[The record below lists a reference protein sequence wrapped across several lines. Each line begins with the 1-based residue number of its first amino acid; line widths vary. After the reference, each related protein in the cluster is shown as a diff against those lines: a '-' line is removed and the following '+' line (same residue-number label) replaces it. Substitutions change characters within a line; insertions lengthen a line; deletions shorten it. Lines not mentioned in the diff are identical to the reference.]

1 MEVVQIKNTRF
12 EDLLDGVYK
21 LEKHLKEIDAKISST
36 KIEYIPMSKVLKTL
50 DISRKTADNWHKQ
63 GTLIKKYSGGKVFY
77 STEDIKKMMEEQIMK
92 NLKKSKKII
101 KVNYCF
107 ENGDELEIPFI
118 YKPAVMTYLQLPF
131 DKFQLNPVKEKAN

>member
-1 MEVVQIKNTRF
+1 
-12 EDLLDGVYK
+12 
-21 LEKHLKEIDAKISST
+21 
-36 KIEYIPMSKVLKTL
+36 
-50 DISRKTADNWHKQ
+50 
-63 GTLIKKYSGGKVFY
+63 
-77 STEDIKKMMEEQIMK
+77 MK

-131 DKFQLNPVKEKAN
+131 DKFQLNPIKEKPIEEKVFTYY